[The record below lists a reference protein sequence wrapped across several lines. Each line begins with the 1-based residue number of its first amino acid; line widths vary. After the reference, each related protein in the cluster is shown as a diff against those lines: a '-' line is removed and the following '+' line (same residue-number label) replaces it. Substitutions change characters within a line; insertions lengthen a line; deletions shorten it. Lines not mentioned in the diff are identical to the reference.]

1 MRRKRQ
7 SQQRILFPWDVRVGV
22 LRWLLLGRMRSI
34 LTVSAVVTFVSLIAV
49 RERERSGLRQTRAAI
64 FDMRRAIESYMAEH
78 EGACPPN
85 LESIAAFVKGDA
97 IRKDAWQ
104 RPLELL
110 CPGRRV
116 GIAYE
121 LMSDGPDGVPGG
133 LDRIE

>member
-1 MRRKRQ
+1 
-7 SQQRILFPWDVRVGV
+7 
-22 LRWLLLGRMRSI
+22 MRSI
-34 LTVSAVVTFVSLIAV
+34 LTVGATVAFVSLIAV
-49 RERERSGLRQTRAAI
+49 RERERSGLRQTRTAI
-64 FDMRRAIESYMAEH
+64 FDMRRAIERYMAEH

-85 LESIAAFVKGDA
+85 LESVAPFVKREG

-110 CPGRRV
+110 CPGKRA
-116 GIAYE
+116 GLAYE

>member
-1 MRRKRQ
+1 MRRKRH

-34 LTVSAVVTFVSLIAV
+34 LTVGAVVLFVSLIAM
-49 RERERSGLRQTRAAI
+49 REREQSGVRQTRAAL
-64 FDMRRAIESYMAEH
+64 FDIRRAVESYMAEH
-78 EGACPPN
+78 DGACPPN
-85 LESIAAFVKGDA
+85 LESVAPLVKGEG

-104 RPLELL
+104 RPLELS
-110 CPGRRV
+110 CPGKRS
-116 GIAYE
+116 GLAYE